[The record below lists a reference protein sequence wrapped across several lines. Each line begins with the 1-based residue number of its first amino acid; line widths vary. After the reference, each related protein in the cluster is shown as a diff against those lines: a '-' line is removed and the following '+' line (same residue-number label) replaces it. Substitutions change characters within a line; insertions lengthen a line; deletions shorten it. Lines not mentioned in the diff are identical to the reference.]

1 MLILNTGGVKVADG
15 LVERE
20 EKNIQTKGVKER
32 KDEVSLSRTETDP
45 TCNSQTWQP
54 HKHFLFLQRT
64 AISPQTLS
72 PEHRKLKRAGQ
83 DSLFLQNPA
92 SFSRRAVPRAEAT
105 AAAWLFP
112 GCVCAPLALS
122 LLITCRLILG
132 CCPTWNCYFPSVR

>member
-1 MLILNTGGVKVADG
+1 MLILNAGGVKVADG

-20 EKNIQTKGVKER
+20 EKNIQTEGVKER

-54 HKHFLFLQRT
+54 RKHLLFLQHT

-83 DSLFLQNPA
+83 DFLVFLPLCF
-92 SFSRRAVPRAEAT
+92 SFSDNPYFLIFPL
-105 AAAWLFP
+105 LF
-112 GCVCAPLALS
+112 S
-122 LLITCRLILG
+122 FS
-132 CCPTWNCYFPSVR
+132 YQED